1 MFPVP
6 FCAVEVPVAAC
17 VLIFSVGFEQTLDER
32 DLLENLE
39 ELHYQVEMMLSCYVH
54 ETGDCLTVYIGLMIF
69 GSWSTKLSM
78 RLEIDFGLRVFG
90 SLNTKLRLIDCPDW
104 LEGLRELDH
113 QVERIERIQNLPE
126 RIAAIG
132 QKFHDHWV
140 TVSLAFSTM
149 YATVSGKVQDQA
161 VSVKA
166 KMIDQAVSVKA
177 KMIGV
182 KDKLKERLSPQKVR
196 PNDDQPEDEPIAI
209 PLATDFSP

>member
-1 MFPVP
+1 MSRPTVFWGGLR
-6 FCAVEVPVAAC
+6 CR
-17 VLIFSVGFEQTLDER
+17 LKKTLDER

-39 ELHYQVEMMLSCYVH
+39 ELHY
-54 ETGDCLTVYIGLMIF
+54 
-69 GSWSTKLSM
+69 
-78 RLEIDFGLRVFG
+78 
-90 SLNTKLRLIDCPDW
+90 
-104 LEGLRELDH
+104 

>member
-1 MFPVP
+1 GSYGGRSGGDGTGHGHGGSARGGRGARGSEHEQANGFWGGLRRRLKKIR
-6 FCAVEVPVAAC
+6 F
-17 VLIFSVGFEQTLDER
+17 GFEQTLDER

-39 ELHYQVEMMLSCYVH
+39 ELHY
-54 ETGDCLTVYIGLMIF
+54 
-69 GSWSTKLSM
+69 
-78 RLEIDFGLRVFG
+78 
-90 SLNTKLRLIDCPDW
+90 
-104 LEGLRELDH
+104 

-182 KDKLKERLSPQKVR
+182 KDRLKERLSPQKVR